1 MTKAQ
6 DRIDS
11 RKNICKLSKSLNYL
25 RIILHRR
32 QVIKVAQNPLMKAI
46 LVARCCRKWVGKKVL
61 ALERPIKVAHLSLRY
76 VLTIQ
81 KKRFML
87 DEKFQRNAS
96 KFVIFYI
103 CTYSKTQ
110 SFFRFSFH
118 ASSFFFLCSNSLFFH
133 FYNTVV

>member
-96 KFVIFYI
+96 KFAIFYI
-103 CTYSKTQ
+103 PIRKPK
-110 SFFRFSFH
+110 
-118 ASSFFFLCSNSLFFH
+118 ASSVFH
-133 FYNTVV
+133 FMLLLFSSCAAIPYCTIFPFL